1 MTTPAQKAG
10 IIPNVTRLRIDQ
22 NGARDSVWLL
32 SSDDGT
38 TLPYFKRENGTGG
51 EECFLLNV
59 CTIIEDESVPA
70 APAAPV
76 APQAVMLAPPIT
88 ICGETLQIVT
98 HNPAVAPMTVWQ
110 RRAVECF
117 ETMYVAAD
125 KYRRTGE
132 RGSLRYE
139 YGICDNITRFTDY
152 DDEMTNV
159 KDNLIR
165 SLPSYSGS
173 YHYPVKPTEDHSSAE
188 RAWDHSG
195 NKWQGGYGKNRLDQ
209 LGELV
214 EALKSER
221 WDDELIGKQTPATRL
236 GLKIGDIVWHRDRN
250 ELLTF
255 HTDDG
260 SQDPYFTRPDGDRM
274 STHLDNIERNI
285 KQFMTGD
292 DIATLVQR
300 AKDIDKQRKAIADQI
315 EELEKQA
322 RELLKGIGRVDIELA
337 HVHGV
342 KRI

>member
-1 MTTPAQKAG
+1 MTTPAQQAG

-38 TLPYFKRENGTGG
+38 TLPYFKRENGTVS
-51 EECFLLNV
+51 EECFFLSS
-59 CTIIEDESVPA
+59 CTPIDDEGVPA
-70 APAAPV
+70 VPVQPFLPAATQEPV
-76 APQAVMLAPPIT
+76 PVPK
-88 ICGETLQIVT
+88 
-98 HNPAVAPMTVWQ
+98 PAYTEWQ
-110 RRAVECF
+110 RRAVDCF

>member
-1 MTTPAQKAG
+1 MTTPAQQAG

-38 TLPYFKRENGTGG
+38 TLPYFKRENGTVG
-51 EECFLLNV
+51 EECFFLNV
-59 CTIIEDESVPA
+59 CTIIEDESV
-70 APAAPV
+70 PAAPV

-110 RRAVECF
+110 RRAVDCF

-188 RAWDHSG
+188 RAWDYSG
-195 NKWQGGYGKNRLDQ
+195 NKWEGGYGKNRLDQ

-274 STHLDNIERNI
+274 STHLDNIER
-285 KQFMTGD
+285 
-292 DIATLVQR
+292 DIAGVLTGEPIEVLIGR
-300 AKDIDKQRKAIADQI
+300 AKSIIAQREALRLQVVG
-315 EELEKQA
+315 LEQQMNQ
-322 RELLKGIGRVDIELA
+322 LLKDVGSIDVELA
-337 HVHGV
+337 HTHGV
-342 KRI
+342 KRINS